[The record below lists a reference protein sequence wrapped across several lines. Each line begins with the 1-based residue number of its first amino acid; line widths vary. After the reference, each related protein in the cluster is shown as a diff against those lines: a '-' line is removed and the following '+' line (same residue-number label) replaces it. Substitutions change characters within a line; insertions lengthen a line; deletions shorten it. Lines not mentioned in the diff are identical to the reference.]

1 MTKAKA
7 EAFAAEHG
15 IPYIETSALN
25 AQNVIEAFTNISED
39 ILGKVDQGII
49 DIETEEFGVKKM
61 RTSSMMHST
70 SMDQLRQ
77 KTTTK
82 KKKKDCKC

>member
-1 MTKAKA
+1 MPKAKA
-7 EAFAAEHG
+7 EEFAKKHD

-25 AQNVIEAFTNISED
+25 AQNVIESFTNISED
-39 ILGKVDQGII
+39 ILNKVNQGTI

-70 SMDQLRQ
+70 SMD
-77 KTTTK
+77 
-82 KKKKDCKC
+82 

>member
-1 MTKAKA
+1 M
-7 EAFAAEHG
+7 
-15 IPYIETSALN
+15 
-25 AQNVIEAFTNISED
+25 
-39 ILGKVDQGII
+39 GKVEQGII

-77 KTTTK
+77 KTKTK
-82 KKKKDCKC
+82 KPKKDCKC